1 MVPETAAVWYA
12 CTCGGAQVADFGL
25 SRVMDVMGETLPLEQ
40 QGFGALTHAAPELLS
55 GQPLCAACDVFSV
68 GVLLWELLVGQVR
81 GVDVGNATVHGH
93 GFARWKHVVKQF
105 ITTMLLSS
113 LLLVLCCLVYASFAC
128 LTPPPLLLHL
138 PCVPPQA
145 AFAGIHPGEVL
156 SLKLHHDP
164 SHLLPFPLGTPP
176 ALVLL
181 AQSCWA
187 QDPSQRP
194 PMTSVVSQLNA
205 IALDLLG
212 VEWCL
217 GMFPDVARLVS
228 SRRCQAAATLSHGLA
243 GGGYASW

>member
-1 MVPETAAVWYA
+1 M
-12 CTCGGAQVADFGL
+12 
-25 SRVMDVMGETLPLEQ
+25 
-40 QGFGALTHAAPELLS
+40 
-55 GQPLCAACDVFSV
+55 
-68 GVLLWELLVGQVR
+68 
-81 GVDVGNATVHGH
+81 
-93 GFARWKHVVKQF
+93 
-105 ITTMLLSS
+105 
-113 LLLVLCCLVYASFAC
+113 
-128 LTPPPLLLHL
+128 
-138 PCVPPQA
+138 
-145 AFAGIHPGEVL
+145 L

-164 SHLLPFPLGTPP
+164 SDLLPFPLSTPP

-187 QDPSQRP
+187 QYPSQRP